1 MSVSQA
7 QKKASAKYNLKA
19 YDRIE
24 LKVKKGE
31 KDLIKIHAEKQN
43 ESLNAFINRAIQN
56 QIKLDNADSYGISES
71 E

>member
-1 MSVSQA
+1 MSVSES

-31 KDLIKIHAEKQN
+31 KDLIKAHAEKQG
-43 ESLNAFINRAIQN
+43 ESLNAFISRAISEA
-56 QIKLDNADSYGISES
+56 IARDNLTNE
-71 E
+71 

>member
-1 MSVSQA
+1 MSVSEA

-31 KDLIKIHAEKQN
+31 KNSIKAHAEKQG
-43 ESLNAFINRAIQN
+43 ESLNAFINRAISEA
-56 QIKLDNADSYGISES
+56 IARDNLATE
-71 E
+71 

>member
-1 MSVSQA
+1 MSVSES

-31 KDLIKIHAEKQN
+31 KDLIKAHAEKQG
-43 ESLNAFINRAIQN
+43 ESLNAFINRAISEA
-56 QIKLDNADSYGISES
+56 IARDNLTNE
-71 E
+71 

>member
-1 MSVSQA
+1 MSVSDS

-31 KDLIKIHAEKQN
+31 KDIIKAHAEKQG
-43 ESLNAFINRAIQN
+43 ESLNAFINRAILEA
-56 QIKLDNADSYGISES
+56 IKRDNLPTE
-71 E
+71 

>member
-1 MSVSQA
+1 MSVSEA

-31 KDLIKIHAEKQN
+31 KDSIKAHAEQQG
-43 ESLNAFINRAIQN
+43 ESLNAFINRAIAEA
-56 QIKLDNADSYGISES
+56 IARDNLTTE
-71 E
+71 

>member
-1 MSVSQA
+1 MSVSES

-31 KDLIKIHAEKQN
+31 KDLIKVHAEKQG
-43 ESLNAFINRAIQN
+43 ESLNAFINRAISEA
-56 QIKLDNADSYGISES
+56 IARDNLATE
-71 E
+71 

>member
-56 QIKLDNADSYGISES
+56 QIKLDNSGCYGISES

>member
-1 MSVSQA
+1 MSVSEA

-31 KDLIKIHAEKQN
+31 KDSIKAHAEKQG
-43 ESLNAFINRAIQN
+43 ESLNAFINRAISEA
-56 QIKLDNADSYGISES
+56 IARDNLATE
-71 E
+71 